1 MATTRVSWCAP
12 SWEAHQT
19 EAVLVSGPIDID
31 RVEAVLLADGWHQVF
46 PQTFDLGV
54 YEFVQITGEKV
65 SALYEGGT
73 GFGFSE
79 QVDSGQIR
87 RFTGPVSAILAVRY
101 TRQSDEQG

>member
-1 MATTRVSWCAP
+1 
-12 SWEAHQT
+12 
-19 EAVLVSGPIDID
+19 VSGPIDID

-54 YEFVQITGEKV
+54 YEFVQLTGDKV
-65 SALYEGGT
+65 SVLYEGGT

-87 RFTGPVSAILAVRY
+87 RFTGPVSAILSVRY
-101 TRQSDEQG
+101 TRQSDEEG